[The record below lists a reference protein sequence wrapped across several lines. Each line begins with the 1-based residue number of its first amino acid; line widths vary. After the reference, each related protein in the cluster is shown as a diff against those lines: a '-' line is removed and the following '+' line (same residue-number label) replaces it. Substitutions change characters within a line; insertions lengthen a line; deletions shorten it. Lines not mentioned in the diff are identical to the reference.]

1 MARGMGYAAPQAPP
15 SSRRGDNAMTH
26 RRTLLGALAAAPAL
40 TALPA
45 RAQEA
50 PFPNRPIRILL
61 AFAPGGGTDL
71 IARTLAAPMQ
81 GILGQP
87 VVVENRPGAG
97 GNIATEAAASARPDG
112 YTVLMG
118 NHGPMSVNVSLFRNM
133 RVDPERALEPI
144 GLVADA
150 PLVVVVG
157 PKSRAQNLTELLAE
171 IRAGNGAT
179 TYGSASNGSAS
190 HLAAALMLQMAGLR
204 AEHVPFRGAGP
215 ALTDVVAG
223 HLHFMITTLPSVVGL
238 INGNQ
243 VRPIAVTGETRMA
256 VLPNVPTVAETIPGY
271 KATAWY
277 GLLVPRGTPAPVK
290 DRLFAAMRQAL
301 ADPEVIRRLR
311 DEGAEPSTMDGEG
324 FARLIRWERERWATV
339 IRQANITV
347 D

>member
-1 MARGMGYAAPQAPP
+1 M
-15 SSRRGDNAMTH
+15 H
-26 RRTLLGALAAAPAL
+26 RRSLLAASL
-40 TALPA
+40 ALPA
-45 RAQEA
+45 AALPAAAQDG
-50 PFPNRPIRILL
+50 PFPNRAMRILL

-71 IARTLAAPMQ
+71 IARTLANAMGPA
-81 GILGQP
+81 LGQP

-97 GNIATEAAASARPDG
+97 GNVATEAAASARPDG
-112 YTVLMG
+112 YTMLMG

-150 PLVVVVG
+150 PLLVVVG
-157 PKSRAQNLTELLAE
+157 PKSRARNMRELLDE
-171 IRAGNGAT
+171 IRAARGDI

-190 HLAAALMLQMAGLR
+190 HLAAALLLQMTGLQ

-238 INGNQ
+238 LQGGQ
-243 VRPIAVTGETRMA
+243 LRPLAVTGDARMA
-256 VLPNVPTVAETIPGY
+256 ILPEIPTVAETVPEY

-277 GLLVPRGTPAPVK
+277 GILVPRGTPEPIKA
-290 DRLFAAMRQAL
+290 RLYGAMREAL
-301 ADPEVIRRLR
+301 SNPDVVRRLR
-311 DEGAEPSTMDGEG
+311 DEGAEPSTLDGPG
-324 FARLIRWERERWATV
+324 FARLIRWERERWAQV
-339 IRQANITV
+339 VRQANITV